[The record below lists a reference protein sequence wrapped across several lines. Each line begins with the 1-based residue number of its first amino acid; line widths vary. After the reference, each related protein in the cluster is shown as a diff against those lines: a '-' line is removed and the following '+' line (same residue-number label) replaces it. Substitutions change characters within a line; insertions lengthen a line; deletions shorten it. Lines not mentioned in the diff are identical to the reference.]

1 MIKKLVS
8 ALLAVLLVC
17 GLFAACNRSNNPD
30 TESGTGGSAAKVKEI
45 RYLNFKPEIAEV
57 YDRIAAAYEKS
68 SGVKLIVETAASG
81 TYESTLTARMAT
93 KEAPTLFQINGP
105 IGYSS
110 RARSFISTSRIN
122 HLQLPLATAFTASP
136 MSSRATELSII
147 RK

>member
-8 ALLAVLLVC
+8 ALLAALLVC

-68 SGVKLIVETAASG
+68 SGVKLIVELGPGAPLHAPDPAARRPRAARPG
-81 TYESTLTARMAT
+81 CQLT
-93 KEAPTLFQINGP
+93 GP
-105 IGYSS
+105 
-110 RARSFISTSRIN
+110 
-122 HLQLPLATAFTASP
+122 
-136 MSSRATELSII
+136 
-147 RK
+147 

>member
-8 ALLAVLLVC
+8 ALLAALLVC

-93 KEAPTLFQINGP
+93 KEAPTLFQINGDRKSTRLN
-105 IGYSS
+105 SS
-110 RARSFISTSRIN
+110 
-122 HLQLPLATAFTASP
+122 H
-136 MSSRATELSII
+136 
-147 RK
+147 